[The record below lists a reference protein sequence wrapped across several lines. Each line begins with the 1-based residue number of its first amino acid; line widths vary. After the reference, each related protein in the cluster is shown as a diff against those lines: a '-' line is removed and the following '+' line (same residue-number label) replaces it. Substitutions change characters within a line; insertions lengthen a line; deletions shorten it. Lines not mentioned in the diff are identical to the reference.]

1 MGKGNGQRGRC
12 RMNRWT
18 LEDAAWAIVV
28 LSIGAL
34 LIAASLRGDRVA
46 PCHAPR
52 AVPMDTVPCGHL
64 TRCTPTT
71 RARWMSDHPFA
82 APRRP
87 ETR

>member
-1 MGKGNGQRGRC
+1 
-12 RMNRWT
+12 MNRWM

-46 PCHAPR
+46 PCQAFAQ

-64 TRCTPTT
+64 TRCTPTE
-71 RARWMSDHPFA
+71 RARWMSEHPFA
-82 APRRP
+82 APRRT